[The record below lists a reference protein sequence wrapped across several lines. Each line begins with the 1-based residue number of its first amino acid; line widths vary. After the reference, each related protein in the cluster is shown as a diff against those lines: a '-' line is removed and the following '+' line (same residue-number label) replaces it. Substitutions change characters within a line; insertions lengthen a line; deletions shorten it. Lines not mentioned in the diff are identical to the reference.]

1 MSTQF
6 TLERTPRGR
15 LILTL
20 ADGSCHLD
28 VLPVRVFTLTAPNE
42 FVAIV
47 STLGQELVC
56 IERLDEMP
64 LAAQKLLLDEL
75 APREFVPRI
84 LSIEKVSTFATPSV
98 WTLQTDRGPTQLTL
112 KAEEDIRRLAGG
124 RLLITDSHGL
134 QFMVD
139 DQAALDPRSRRTL
152 ERFL

>member
-1 MSTQF
+1 MSTPF

-15 LILTL
+15 LTLTL
-20 ADGSCHLD
+20 ADGSYHLD
-28 VLPVRVFTLTAPNE
+28 VLPVRAFPLTAPNE

-64 LAAQKLLLDEL
+64 LAAQKLLLDQL

-139 DQAALDPRSRRTL
+139 DPAALDPRSRRIL

>member
-28 VLPVRVFTLTAPNE
+28 VLPVRAFPLTAPNE

-64 LAAQKLLLDEL
+64 LAAQKLL

-139 DQAALDPRSRRTL
+139 DQAALDPRSRRIL